1 MVVFRLVAE
10 TAVILGLVEMLKA
23 VGQLLMLLQLPA
35 LLTRV
40 VKAAELLKLAVVKT
54 LLLQVVIAVV
64 KR

>member
-10 TAVILGLVEMLKA
+10 TAVIRGLVEMLKA